1 MKTKTLV
8 SFDSPLGA
16 PVKVIKQ
23 TFTACKGR
31 PVKRVSFVA
40 GLHGDELE
48 GLYLC
53 HRLIRALRELKQVQ
67 PEAFLGDIHIYPAV
81 NPPAVN
87 SATRLWP
94 FYSEDMNRTLGQET
108 WHSVSV
114 QVSRTLFEDLKAHS
128 DLAVDIH
135 SSNKHLLELPQI
147 RIIENFAGKLVPLA
161 QQTCADL
168 IWVHPMAGLFES
180 TLGYNLNLAKIPTL
194 VIETGI
200 CLRIHPQY
208 GDQLFHGMMHLLNH
222 VGVLATRNPPAKYV
236 KAPRMIHP
244 NQVAVA
250 AARQSGL
257 FVGQARLGSLVKQGE
272 PLGQMLN
279 PITGDLLEEVVSPGD
294 GLLFTLRQLPLVY
307 SGALLARVALDRE
320 PEP

>member
-8 SFDSPLGA
+8 LFESPLGA

-23 TFTACKGR
+23 TFTAFKGR

-48 GLYLC
+48 GLVLC
-53 HRLIRALRELKQVQ
+53 HRLIQALRQLKQTQ
-67 PEAFLGDIHIYPAV
+67 PEAFLGDIHIYPAA
-81 NPPAVN
+81 NPSAVN

-94 FYSEDMNRTLGQET
+94 FYSEDMNRTFGPGSGD
-108 WHSVSV
+108 SVPV
-114 QVSRTLFEDLKAHS
+114 QVSRALFEDLKAHS

-147 RIIENFAGKLVPLA
+147 RIIENFAGTLVPLA
-161 QQTCADL
+161 EQTCADL

-200 CLRIHPQY
+200 CLRIHPEF
-208 GDQLFHGMMHLLNH
+208 GDQLFHGMMHWLNH
-222 VGVLATRNPPAKYV
+222 IGVLAIRNTPAKYI
-236 KAPRMIHP
+236 KAPRMIYP
-244 NQVAVA
+244 NQVALA
-250 AARQSGL
+250 MARQSGL
-257 FVGQARLGSLVKQGE
+257 FVGQARLGSQVKQGD

-279 PITGDLLEEVVSPGD
+279 PMTGDVLEEVVSPGT

-307 SGALLARVALDRE
+307 AGGLLARVALDRE

>member
-8 SFDSPLGA
+8 SFESPLGP

-23 TFTACKGR
+23 TFTAFKNR

-48 GLYLC
+48 GLVLC
-53 HRLIRALRELKQVQ
+53 HRLIQALRQLKQTQ
-67 PEAFLGDIHIYPAV
+67 PEAFLGDIHIYPAA
-81 NPPAVN
+81 NPSAVN

-94 FYSEDMNRTLGQET
+94 FYSKDMNRTFGPET
-108 WHSVSV
+108 GDSVPD
-114 QVSRTLFEDLKAHS
+114 QVTRTLLEDLKAHS

-147 RIIENFAGKLVPLA
+147 RIIEKFAGKLVPLA
-161 QQTCADL
+161 EQTGVDL

-200 CLRIHPQY
+200 CLRLHPQY
-208 GDQLFHGMMHLLNH
+208 GDQLFRGMMHWLTH
-222 VGVLATRNPPAKYV
+222 IGVLAIQNPSAKYIN
-236 KAPRMIHP
+236 APRIIYP
-244 NQVAVA
+244 NQVAMA
-250 AARQSGL
+250 TAGQSGL
-257 FVGQARLGSLVKQGE
+257 FIGQARLGSQVKQGDK
-272 PLGQMLN
+272 LGQMLN
-279 PITGDLLEEVVSPGD
+279 PMTGDILEEVVSPGT